1 MDNESDN
8 LTGEVNP
15 TTLGEERLR
24 LEREALAVE
33 RERLQAAR
41 ARAEAEAAMDL
52 RQHHHP
58 FLVTASVTM
67 LGLLCFAAGLL
78 SGITIMENRQENQRR
93 ARLAQAL
100 SQLDTLS
107 ESSTNSIALP
117 VPLDGKSPKGAHRNV
132 AVMVIQ

>member
-1 MDNESDN
+1 MDNETDN
-8 LTGEVNP
+8 LTGEVSP
-15 TTLGEERLR
+15 TVLGEERLR
-24 LEREALAVE
+24 LEREALEVE

-41 ARAEAEAAMDL
+41 ARAEAEAAMD
-52 RQHHHP
+52 RRHHHHP

-78 SGITIMENRQENQRR
+78 SGFPIMESRQENQRK

-100 SQLDTLS
+100 SQLDRFS
-107 ESSTNSIALP
+107 EGSTNNLALP
-117 VPLDGKSPKGAHRNV
+117 TSFDSKSPKGAHRNV

>member
-1 MDNESDN
+1 MDNETDN
-8 LTGEVNP
+8 LTGDASP
-15 TTLGEERLR
+15 TSLGEERLR

-41 ARAEAEAAMDL
+41 ARAEAEAAMDQ

-78 SGITIMENRQENQRR
+78 SGFTIMENRQEKQRR

-100 SQLDTLS
+100 SQLDSFS
-107 ESSTNSIALP
+107 EGQTNNIALP
-117 VPLDGKSPKGAHRNV
+117 MPLDGKSPKGAHRNV